1 MNILSIENLE
11 KTLKDEPLFQE
22 VTLGLEAGEKVGIVG
37 KNGCGKSTFLRT
49 IKGDIVPDEGK
60 ISLRSGTNLVMLD
73 QNVTYPEGTTV
84 SDYFYLAPD
93 RNIAVLKAYQKAL
106 EEGNEKEYSRLG
118 EKIEKENLWDME
130 RSFFASITDMGE
142 DFLPEAKMED
152 LSGGEQKKV
161 AIARALALRPD
172 LLLLDEPTNHLDI
185 RSVEYIES
193 WIKNTSVSVIIVTH
207 DRHILNE
214 CCSTIWELDRKHF
227 YRHPGSF
234 SAYLER
240 KEERIVMNEKEQ
252 QRLQTIL
259 RRELKWLMRGPQA
272 RTGKDKNR
280 KDRIEE
286 MQSSLHSVRDE
297 KMQEFSSLERRL
309 GKKILEIENVG
320 MRYGGR
326 TLFSDFSFSFTKGMK
341 IGLIGDNG
349 SGKSTLLDIMDGK
362 TEPTEGRVD
371 KGVNTVFGYYDQL
384 GRNLESKKT
393 VLEYAND
400 LGERVSYAKG
410 EDVTTARFLEIFGF
424 PASMHRTPIG
434 LLSGGERRRLYLITR
449 LVSNPNFL
457 LLDEPTNDLDIE
469 TMENLEEYI
478 SSFPGCAVI
487 SSHDRTFLDC
497 TVDMLFVVGEGKVTL
512 FPGNYT
518 EWKEETDRRKE
529 EEKTEEEKTS
539 VQKNDR
545 KPREKK
551 GLSYKEN
558 KEKKA
563 LEEEISQMEELIKAL
578 EDSFSTPDTTP
589 LGTLQERSI
598 KYEETKKA
606 LDQKTERW
614 LELEEKASL

>member
-11 KTLKDEPLFQE
+11 KTLKDEPLFE
-22 VTLGLEAGEKVGIVG
+22 NVTLGLESGEKVGIVG
-37 KNGCGKSTFLRT
+37 KNGCGKSTFLKT
-49 IKGDIVPDEGK
+49 ISGEITPDEGK
-60 ISLRSGTNLVMLD
+60 ISLRSGTNMVMLE
-73 QNVTYPEGTTV
+73 QNVTYPEGCTV
-84 SDYFYLAPD
+84 MDYLYLSKD
-93 RNIAVLKAYQKAL
+93 KNIETLKEYHKAL
-106 EEGNEKEYSRLG
+106 GNGDERAYTALG
-118 EKIEKENLWDME
+118 EKIEKENLWDIE
-130 RSFFASITDMGE
+130 RSFLASITDMGE
-142 DFLPEAKMED
+142 DFSPESRMD
-152 LSGGEQKKV
+152 SLSGGEQKKV
-161 AIARALALRPD
+161 AIARAFALRPG

-185 RSVEYIES
+185 KSVEYIES
-193 WIKNTSVSVIIVTH
+193 WIKATSISVIIVTH

-286 MQSSLHSVRDE
+286 MQSSLEKVRDD
-297 KMQEFSSLERRL
+297 KMTEFSSLERRL
-309 GKKILEIENVG
+309 GKKILDLTNI
-320 MRYGGR
+320 RKSYDDR
-326 TLFSDFSFSFTKGMK
+326 TLFSDFTFSFTKGMK
-341 IGLIGDNG
+341 IGLVGDNG
-349 SGKSTLLDIMDGK
+349 SGKSTLLDIMDGR
-362 TEPTEGRVD
+362 TLPDSGSVD

-393 VLEYAND
+393 VLDYALD
-400 LGERVSYAKG
+400 YGERVRYSKG

-424 PASMHRTPIG
+424 PSSMHRTPIE

-449 LVSNPNFL
+449 LIANPNFL
-457 LLDEPTNDLDIE
+457 LLDEPTNDIDIE

-497 TVDMLFVVGEGKVTL
+497 TVDMLFVIENEKVTL

-518 EWKEETDRRKE
+518 QWKEEKE
-529 EEKTEEEKTS
+529 RIEAEKKSAEIVKEKEKTERH
-539 VQKNDR
+539 N
-545 KPREKK
+545 REKK
-551 GLSYKEN
+551 GLTYKEERE
-558 KEKKA
+558 KEHLEKEIEEIEALICK
-563 LEEEISQMEELIKAL
+563 LEE
-578 EDSFSTPDTTP
+578 SFVTAEKTE
-589 LGTLQERSI
+589 LGTLQERT
-598 KYEETKKA
+598 KLYEDKKIL
-606 LDQKTERW
+606 LDEKTERW
-614 LELEEKASL
+614 LELEEKASN

>member
-11 KTLKDEPLFQE
+11 KTLKDEPLFQG

-73 QNVTYPEGTTV
+73 QNVTFPPGATV

-93 RNIAVLKAYQKAL
+93 KNIALLKQYQKAL
-106 EEGNEKEYSRLG
+106 EEGNAKEYSRLG

-142 DFLPEAKMED
+142 DFPPEAKMES

-185 RSVEYIES
+185 RSVGYIES

-234 SAYLER
+234 SAYLQR

-309 GKKILEIENVG
+309 GKKILEIEGVG
-320 MRYGGR
+320 MRYGQR

-349 SGKSTLLDIMDGK
+349 SGKSTLLDIMEGK
-362 TEPTEGRVD
+362 TEPTEGRVE

-384 GRNLESKKT
+384 GRNLESNKT
-393 VLEYAND
+393 VLEYAMD
-400 LGERVSYAKG
+400 MGERVSYAKG

-424 PASMHRTPIG
+424 PSSLHRSPIG

-497 TVDMLFVVGEGKVTL
+497 TVDMLLVVGDGKVTL
-512 FPGNYT
+512 YPGNYT
-518 EWKEETDRRKE
+518 EWKEERERKRE
-529 EEKTEEEKTS
+529 EEKNWEEKAQS
-539 VQKNDR
+539 QKAEK

-551 GLSYKEN
+551 GLTYKEN
-558 KEKKA
+558 KEKEA
-563 LEEEISQMEELIKAL
+563 LEEEISEMEDLIKEL
-578 EDSFSTPDTTP
+578 EDSFSTPDATK
-589 LGTLQERSI
+589 LGTLQERSR

-614 LELEEKASL
+614 LFLEEKASL

>member
-11 KTLKDEPLFQE
+11 KTLKDEPLFE
-22 VTLGLEAGEKVGIVG
+22 NVTLGLESGEKVGIVG
-37 KNGCGKSTFLRT
+37 KNGCGKSTFLKT
-49 IKGDIVPDEGK
+49 ISGVITPDEGK
-60 ISLRSGTNLVMLD
+60 ISLRSGTNMVMLE
-73 QNVTYPEGTTV
+73 QNVTYPEGCTV
-84 SDYFYLAPD
+84 MDYLYLSKD
-93 RNIAVLKAYQKAL
+93 KNIETLKEYHKAL
-106 EEGNEKEYSRLG
+106 GNGDERAYTALG
-118 EKIEKENLWDME
+118 EKIEKENLWDIE
-130 RSFFASITDMGE
+130 RSFLASITDMGE
-142 DFLPEAKMED
+142 DFSPESRMD
-152 LSGGEQKKV
+152 SLSGGEQKKV
-161 AIARALALRPD
+161 AIARAFALRPG

-185 RSVEYIES
+185 KSVEYIES
-193 WIKNTSVSVIIVTH
+193 WIKATSISVIIVTH

-286 MQSSLHSVRDE
+286 MQSSLEKVRDD
-297 KMQEFSSLERRL
+297 KMTEFSSLERRL
-309 GKKILEIENVG
+309 GKKILDLTDVSKS
-320 MRYGGR
+320 YDDR
-326 TLFSDFSFSFTKGMK
+326 TLFSDFTFSFTKGMK
-341 IGLIGDNG
+341 IGLVGDNG
-349 SGKSTLLDIMDGK
+349 SGKSTLLDIMDGR
-362 TEPTEGRVD
+362 TLPDRGTVD

-393 VLEYAND
+393 VLDYALD
-400 LGERVSYAKG
+400 YGERVRYSKG

-424 PASMHRTPIG
+424 PSSMHRTPIE

-449 LVSNPNFL
+449 LISNPNFL
-457 LLDEPTNDLDIE
+457 LLDEPTNDIDIE

-497 TVDMLFVVGEGKVTL
+497 TVDMLFVIENEKVTL

-518 EWKEETDRRKE
+518 QWKEEKE
-529 EEKTEEEKTS
+529 RIEAEKKSAEIVKEKEKTERH
-539 VQKNDR
+539 N
-545 KPREKK
+545 REKK
-551 GLSYKEN
+551 GLTYKEERE
-558 KEKKA
+558 KEQLEKEIEEIEALIGK
-563 LEEEISQMEELIKAL
+563 LEE
-578 EDSFSTPDTTP
+578 SFVTAEKTE
-589 LGTLQERSI
+589 LGTLQERT
-598 KYEETKKA
+598 KLYEEEKIL
-606 LDQKTERW
+606 LDEKTERW
-614 LELEEKASL
+614 LELEEKASN